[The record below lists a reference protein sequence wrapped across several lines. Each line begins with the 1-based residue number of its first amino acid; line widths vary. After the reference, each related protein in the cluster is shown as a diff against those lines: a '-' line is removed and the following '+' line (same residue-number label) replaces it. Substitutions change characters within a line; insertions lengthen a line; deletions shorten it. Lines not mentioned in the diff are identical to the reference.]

1 MITHFIAFLLTALTG
16 AGQANY
22 IEWSPSRKLTWED
35 FKAPPDA
42 ASTNAALT
50 SSSINVEFGYDEEEL
65 QFNIKCSFDKNKSWV
80 RIRNNTILLHEQ
92 GHFDIA
98 ELHARKLNKA
108 LKAYHFNAKTVSNDV
123 NRIYDSVMTL
133 HHAAQNEYD
142 KETDF
147 SRNKEKQTLWL
158 KKIAD
163 DLQGLKTYAAYSKQ
177 LTPG

>member
-1 MITHFIAFLLTALTG
+1 MITYFFAFLLTALTG
-16 AGQANY
+16 TEQASF
-22 IEWSPSRKLTWED
+22 IEWSASRKLTWDD
-35 FKAPPDA
+35 FKAPPDP

-50 SSSINVEFGYDEEEL
+50 SSAINVEFGYDEEEL

-80 RIRNNTILLHEQ
+80 RIRNTAILLHEQ

-108 LKAYHFNAKTVSNDV
+108 LKAYPFNAKTVSNDV
-123 NRIYDSVMTL
+123 NRIYDSVMAL

-147 SRNKEKQTLWL
+147 SRNKEKQAIWL
-158 KKIAD
+158 KKIAE
-163 DLQGLKTYAAYSKQ
+163 DLQGLQMYAAYSKKK
-177 LTPG
+177 